1 MKKLVSLT
9 QREVIDFSL
18 ESLYHNKQ
26 VFIDMEMGMGKTITV
41 LELLKEV
48 VGNDERRILYIC
60 PTGLVPQV
68 GKVANESYPNLKI
81 DFKAFGWF
89 QDLEFLKSQ
98 MNLAKQYDIVIVDE
112 AHKIKSYSSSIL
124 AQAEKDLDYF
134 LDLKNFCEPTFTG
147 NEKVNWDMP
156 PGYITP
162 TKKTKRG
169 NKFPYTLVSIGVLA
183 FIKHIKYRVFM
194 SGTAMPL
201 GAVDIFNFLWLGKH
215 KKLISNPH
223 SRQESYFDFCNSYC
237 IKKQTPNGVS
247 YSGFNKKNYPR
258 LLENLSDCYIRR
270 EHIHEQTEHL
280 KIPDPIYTQIQ
291 IEDSEKNYLEEER
304 IIEVLRKH
312 YNVNSENFLQIL
324 KTTPQFAQ
332 MMVLRRAVGISKVT
346 KILKHDK
353 KIGKKAIY
361 FFQFKEASQI
371 FFNAISKKHENCYHI
386 TGELSIKKTAKIIE
400 HANALDG
407 CIIVA
412 TMGKA
417 GTGFDC
423 NGFSTIAFCEL
434 DMNFALVEQARG
446 RILRKG
452 IKHTP
457 RIFFFLTPGG
467 VDEMV
472 VNNLL
477 SKNFKSLS
485 KVG

>member
-81 DFKAFGWF
+81 DFKSFGWF

-98 MNLAKQYDIVIVDE
+98 MNLAKQYDLVIVDE
-112 AHKIKSYSSSIL
+112 AHKIKSYSNSIL
-124 AQAEKDLDYF
+124 AQAEKELDYF
-134 LDLKNFCEPTFTG
+134 LDLKN
-147 NEKVNWDMP
+147 
-156 PGYITP
+156 YS
-162 TKKTKRG
+162 G

-183 FIKHIKYRVFM
+183 FIKQIRYRVFM

-223 SRQESYFDFCNSYC
+223 SRQESYFDFCNTYC

-280 KIPDPIYTQIQ
+280 KIPEPIYTQIQ

-346 KILKHDK
+346 KILKYDK

-371 FFNAISKKHENCYHI
+371 FFNAISKKHKNCFHV
-386 TGELSIKKTAKIIE
+386 TGELSIKKTSKIIE
-400 HANALDG
+400 HANALDE
-407 CIIVA
+407 CIMVA

>member
-1 MKKLVSLT
+1 
-9 QREVIDFSL
+9 
-18 ESLYHNKQ
+18 
-26 VFIDMEMGMGKTITV
+26 MEMGMGKTITV

-98 MNLAKQYDIVIVDE
+98 MNLAKQYDLVIVDE
-112 AHKIKSYSSSIL
+112 AHKIKSYSNSIL

-134 LDLKNFCEPTFTG
+134 LDLKNFS
-147 NEKVNWDMP
+147 
-156 PGYITP
+156 
-162 TKKTKRG
+162 G

-247 YSGFNKKNYPR
+247 YSGFKKANYD
-258 LLENLSDCYIRR
+258 LLLKNLSDCYIRR

-371 FFNAISKKHENCYHI
+371 FFNEISKKYENCYHI

-472 VNNLL
+472 VKNLL

-485 KVG
+485 KAG

>member
-26 VFIDMEMGMGKTITV
+26 VFVDMEMGMGKTITV
-41 LELLKEV
+41 LELLKEI
-48 VGNDERRILYIC
+48 VGNESRRILYIC

-98 MNLAKQYDIVIVDE
+98 MNLAKQYDLVIVDE
-112 AHKIKSYSSSIL
+112 AHKIKSYSNSIL

-134 LDLKNFCEPTFTG
+134 LDLKNFS
-147 NEKVNWDMP
+147 
-156 PGYITP
+156 
-162 TKKTKRG
+162 G

-280 KIPDPIYTQIQ
+280 RIPDPIYTQIQ
-291 IEDSEKNYLEEER
+291 IEDNEKNYLEEER

-400 HANALDG
+400 HANALDE
-407 CIIVA
+407 CIMVA

-485 KVG
+485 KAG

>member
-98 MNLAKQYDIVIVDE
+98 MNLAKQYDLVIVDE
-112 AHKIKSYSSSIL
+112 AHKIKSYSNSIL

-134 LDLKNFCEPTFTG
+134 LDLKNFS
-147 NEKVNWDMP
+147 
-156 PGYITP
+156 
-162 TKKTKRG
+162 G

-247 YSGFNKKNYPR
+247 YSGFKKANYD
-258 LLENLSDCYIRR
+258 LLLKNLSDCYIRR

-400 HANALDG
+400 HANALDE
-407 CIIVA
+407 CIMVA

-485 KVG
+485 KAG

>member
-18 ESLYHNKQ
+18 ESLYHNGQ

-48 VGNDERRILYIC
+48 VGNDDRRILYIC

-68 GKVANESYPNLKI
+68 GKVASESYPNLKI

-98 MNLAKQYDIVIVDE
+98 MNLAKQYDLVIVDE
-112 AHKIKSYSSSIL
+112 AHKIKSYSNSIL

-134 LDLKNFCEPTFTG
+134 LDLKNFS
-147 NEKVNWDMP
+147 
-156 PGYITP
+156 
-162 TKKTKRG
+162 G

-280 KIPDPIYTQIQ
+280 RIPDPIYTQIQ
-291 IEDSEKNYLEEER
+291 IEDNEKNYLEEER

-371 FFNAISKKHENCYHI
+371 FFNEISKKHENCYHI

-472 VNNLL
+472 VKNLL

-485 KVG
+485 KAG

>member
-98 MNLAKQYDIVIVDE
+98 MNLAKQYDLVIVDE
-112 AHKIKSYSSSIL
+112 AHKIKSYSNSIL

-134 LDLKNFCEPTFTG
+134 LDLKNFS
-147 NEKVNWDMP
+147 
-156 PGYITP
+156 
-162 TKKTKRG
+162 G

-223 SRQESYFDFCNSYC
+223 SRQESYFDFCNAYC

-247 YSGFNKKNYPR
+247 YSGFKKANYD
-258 LLENLSDCYIRR
+258 LLLKNLSDCYIRR

-485 KVG
+485 KAG

>member
-98 MNLAKQYDIVIVDE
+98 MNLAKQYDLVIVDE
-112 AHKIKSYSSSIL
+112 AHKIKSYSNSIL

-134 LDLKNFCEPTFTG
+134 LDLKNFS
-147 NEKVNWDMP
+147 
-156 PGYITP
+156 
-162 TKKTKRG
+162 G

-280 KIPDPIYTQIQ
+280 RIPDPIYTQIQ
-291 IEDSEKNYLEEER
+291 IEDNEKNYLEEER

-400 HANALDG
+400 HANALDE
-407 CIIVA
+407 CIMVA

-477 SKNFKSLS
+477 GKNFKSLS

>member
-1 MKKLVSLT
+1 MKKSVSIT

-98 MNLAKQYDIVIVDE
+98 MNLAKQYDLVIVDE
-112 AHKIKSYSSSIL
+112 AHKIKSYSNSIL

-134 LDLKNFCEPTFTG
+134 LDLKNFS
-147 NEKVNWDMP
+147 
-156 PGYITP
+156 
-162 TKKTKRG
+162 G

-247 YSGFNKKNYPR
+247 YSGFKKANYD
-258 LLENLSDCYIRR
+258 LLLKNLSDCYIRR

-291 IEDSEKNYLEEER
+291 IEDNEKNYLEEER

-371 FFNAISKKHENCYHI
+371 FFNAISKKYENCYHI

-400 HANALDG
+400 HANALDE

-472 VNNLL
+472 VKNLL

-485 KVG
+485 KAG

>member
-1 MKKLVSLT
+1 MKKSVSIT

-98 MNLAKQYDIVIVDE
+98 MNLAKQYDLVIVDE
-112 AHKIKSYSSSIL
+112 AHKIKSYSNSIL

-134 LDLKNFCEPTFTG
+134 LDLKNFS
-147 NEKVNWDMP
+147 
-156 PGYITP
+156 
-162 TKKTKRG
+162 G

-183 FIKHIKYRVFM
+183 FIKQIRYRVFM

-201 GAVDIFNFLWLGKH
+201 GALDIFNFLWLGKH

-247 YSGFNKKNYPR
+247 YSGFKKANYD
-258 LLENLSDCYIRR
+258 LLLKNLSDCYIRR

-280 KIPDPIYTQIQ
+280 RIPDPVYTQIQ
-291 IEDSEKNYLEEER
+291 IEDNEKNYLEEER

-371 FFNAISKKHENCYHI
+371 FFNAISKKYENCYHI

-485 KVG
+485 KAG

>member
-1 MKKLVSLT
+1 
-9 QREVIDFSL
+9 
-18 ESLYHNKQ
+18 
-26 VFIDMEMGMGKTITV
+26 MEMGMGKTITV

-81 DFKAFGWF
+81 DFKSFGWF

-98 MNLAKQYDIVIVDE
+98 MNLAKQYDLVIVDE
-112 AHKIKSYSSSIL
+112 AHKIKSYSNSIL
-124 AQAEKDLDYF
+124 AQAEKELDYF
-134 LDLKNFCEPTFTG
+134 LDLKN
-147 NEKVNWDMP
+147 
-156 PGYITP
+156 YS
-162 TKKTKRG
+162 G

-223 SRQESYFDFCNSYC
+223 SRQESYFDFCNAYC

-247 YSGFNKKNYPR
+247 YSGFKKANYD
-258 LLENLSDCYIRR
+258 LLLKNLSDCYIRR

-304 IIEVLRKH
+304 IIDVLRKH

-346 KILKHDK
+346 KILKYDK

-371 FFNAISKKHENCYHI
+371 FFNAISKKHKNCFHV
-386 TGELSIKKTAKIIE
+386 TGELSIKKTSKIIE
-400 HANALDG
+400 HANALDE

>member
-98 MNLAKQYDIVIVDE
+98 MNLAKQYDLVIVDE
-112 AHKIKSYSSSIL
+112 AHKIKSYSNSIL

-134 LDLKNFCEPTFTG
+134 LDLKNFS
-147 NEKVNWDMP
+147 
-156 PGYITP
+156 
-162 TKKTKRG
+162 G

-223 SRQESYFDFCNSYC
+223 SRQESYFDFCNAYC

-291 IEDSEKNYLEEER
+291 IEDNEKNYLEEER

-371 FFNAISKKHENCYHI
+371 FFNAISKKYENCYHI

-485 KVG
+485 KAG

>member
-1 MKKLVSLT
+1 MKKSVSIT

-98 MNLAKQYDIVIVDE
+98 MNLAKQYDLVIVDE
-112 AHKIKSYSSSIL
+112 AHKIKSYSNSIL

-134 LDLKNFCEPTFTG
+134 LDLKNFS
-147 NEKVNWDMP
+147 
-156 PGYITP
+156 
-162 TKKTKRG
+162 G

-247 YSGFNKKNYPR
+247 YSGFKKANYD
-258 LLENLSDCYIRR
+258 LLLKNLSDCYIRR

-304 IIEVLRKH
+304 IIDVLRKH

-485 KVG
+485 KAG

>member
-1 MKKLVSLT
+1 MKKSVSIT

-98 MNLAKQYDIVIVDE
+98 MNLAKQYDLVIVDE
-112 AHKIKSYSSSIL
+112 AHKIKSYSNSIL

-134 LDLKNFCEPTFTG
+134 LDLKNFS
-147 NEKVNWDMP
+147 
-156 PGYITP
+156 
-162 TKKTKRG
+162 G

-183 FIKHIKYRVFM
+183 FIKQIRYRVFM

-201 GAVDIFNFLWLGKH
+201 GALDIFNFLWLGKH

-247 YSGFNKKNYPR
+247 YSGFKKANYD
-258 LLENLSDCYIRR
+258 LLLKNLSDCYIRR

-280 KIPDPIYTQIQ
+280 RIPDPVYTQIQ
-291 IEDSEKNYLEEER
+291 IEDNEKNYLEEER

-485 KVG
+485 KAG

>member
-18 ESLYHNKQ
+18 ESLYYNRQ

-98 MNLAKQYDIVIVDE
+98 MNLAKQYDLVIVDE
-112 AHKIKSYSSSIL
+112 AHKIKSYSNSIL

-134 LDLKNFCEPTFTG
+134 LDLKNFS
-147 NEKVNWDMP
+147 
-156 PGYITP
+156 
-162 TKKTKRG
+162 G

-247 YSGFNKKNYPR
+247 YSGFKKANYD
-258 LLENLSDCYIRR
+258 LLLKNLSDCYIRR

-400 HANALDG
+400 HANALDE
-407 CIIVA
+407 CIMVA

-472 VNNLL
+472 VKNLL

>member
-1 MKKLVSLT
+1 
-9 QREVIDFSL
+9 
-18 ESLYHNKQ
+18 
-26 VFIDMEMGMGKTITV
+26 MEMGMGKTITV

-98 MNLAKQYDIVIVDE
+98 MNLAKQYDLVIVDE
-112 AHKIKSYSSSIL
+112 AHKIKSYSNSIL

-134 LDLKNFCEPTFTG
+134 LDLKNFS
-147 NEKVNWDMP
+147 
-156 PGYITP
+156 
-162 TKKTKRG
+162 G

-183 FIKHIKYRVFM
+183 FIKQIRYRVFM

-247 YSGFNKKNYPR
+247 YSGFKKANYD
-258 LLENLSDCYIRR
+258 LLLKNLSDCYIRR

-371 FFNAISKKHENCYHI
+371 FFNEISKKYENCYHI

-472 VNNLL
+472 VKNLL

-485 KVG
+485 KAG

>member
-98 MNLAKQYDIVIVDE
+98 MNLAKQYDLVIVDE
-112 AHKIKSYSSSIL
+112 AHKIKSYSNSIL

-134 LDLKNFCEPTFTG
+134 LDLKNFS
-147 NEKVNWDMP
+147 
-156 PGYITP
+156 
-162 TKKTKRG
+162 G

-247 YSGFNKKNYPR
+247 YSGFKKANYD
-258 LLENLSDCYIRR
+258 LLLKNLSDCYIRR
-270 EHIHEQTEHL
+270 EHIHAQTEHL

-467 VDEMV
+467 IDEMI

>member
-1 MKKLVSLT
+1 MKKEISIT
-9 QREVIDFSL
+9 QKEVIDFAL
-18 ESLYHNKQ
+18 ESLYHNGQ

-41 LELLKEV
+41 LELLKEI
-48 VGNDERRILYIC
+48 VGEETRRILYIC

-68 GKVANESYPNLKI
+68 GKVAEQSYPNLKI
-81 DFKAFGWF
+81 DFKSYGWF
-89 QDLEFLKSQ
+89 QNLEFLKTQ
-98 MNLAKQYDIVIVDE
+98 MSLAKQYDLVILDE

-124 AQAEKDLDYF
+124 SQAEKDLDYF
-134 LDLKNFCEPTFTG
+134 IDLKN
-147 NEKVNWDMP
+147 
-156 PGYITP
+156 YS
-162 TKKTKRG
+162 KK
-169 NKFPYTLVSIGVLA
+169 NFPYTLVSIGVLA
-183 FIKHIKYRVFM
+183 FISQIKYRVFM

-215 KKLISNPH
+215 KKLISRPH
-223 SRQESYFDFCNSYC
+223 SRQESYLDFCNMFC
-237 IKKQTPNGVS
+237 VKKATPNGIS
-247 YSGFNKKNYPR
+247 YSGFKKSSYPL

-270 EHIHEQTEHL
+270 EHKDEQTESL
-280 KIPDPIYTQIQ
+280 KIPEPIYRQ
-291 IEDSEKNYLEEER
+291 IEIVDDEKNYLEEER

-312 YNVNSENFLQIL
+312 YNANNENFLQIL

-332 MMVLRRAVGISKVT
+332 MMSLRRAVGISKVT
-346 KILKHDK
+346 KILRHEK
-353 KIGKKAIY
+353 KIGKKVIY

-371 FFNAISKKHENCYHI
+371 FYNEISKRHKNCFHV
-386 TGELSIKKTAKIIE
+386 TGELSIKKTSKIIE
-400 HANALDG
+400 HANALDE

-423 NGFSTIAFCEL
+423 NGFSTIAFAEL

-457 RIFFFLTPGG
+457 KIYFFLTPGG

-477 SKNFKSLS
+477 GKNFKHLEKS
-485 KVG
+485 KEKKG

>member
-1 MKKLVSLT
+1 MKKSVSIT

-48 VGNDERRILYIC
+48 VGKDERRILYIC

-81 DFKAFGWF
+81 DFKSFGWF

-98 MNLAKQYDIVIVDE
+98 MNLAKQYDLVIVDE
-112 AHKIKSYSSSIL
+112 AHKIKSYSNSIL
-124 AQAEKDLDYF
+124 AQAEKELDYF
-134 LDLKNFCEPTFTG
+134 LDLKN
-147 NEKVNWDMP
+147 
-156 PGYITP
+156 YS
-162 TKKTKRG
+162 G

-223 SRQESYFDFCNSYC
+223 SRQESYFDFCNAYC

-247 YSGFNKKNYPR
+247 YSGFKKANYD
-258 LLENLSDCYIRR
+258 LLLKNLSDCYIRR

-304 IIEVLRKH
+304 IIDVLRKH

-346 KILKHDK
+346 KILKYDK

-371 FFNAISKKHENCYHI
+371 FFNAISKKHKNCFHV
-386 TGELSIKKTAKIIE
+386 TGELSIKKTSKIIE
-400 HANALDG
+400 HANALDE

>member
-9 QREVIDFSL
+9 QQEVIDFSL

-98 MNLAKQYDIVIVDE
+98 MNLAKQYDLVIVDE
-112 AHKIKSYSSSIL
+112 AHKIKSYSNSIL

-134 LDLKNFCEPTFTG
+134 LDLKNFS
-147 NEKVNWDMP
+147 
-156 PGYITP
+156 
-162 TKKTKRG
+162 G

-223 SRQESYFDFCNSYC
+223 SRQESYFDFCNAYC

-247 YSGFNKKNYPR
+247 YSGFKKANYD
-258 LLENLSDCYIRR
+258 LLLKNLSDCYIRR

-485 KVG
+485 KAG

>member
-1 MKKLVSLT
+1 MKKLVSIT

-98 MNLAKQYDIVIVDE
+98 MNLAKQYDLVIVDE
-112 AHKIKSYSSSIL
+112 AHKIKSYSNSIL

-134 LDLKNFCEPTFTG
+134 LDLKNFS
-147 NEKVNWDMP
+147 
-156 PGYITP
+156 
-162 TKKTKRG
+162 G

-247 YSGFNKKNYPR
+247 YSGFKKANYD
-258 LLENLSDCYIRR
+258 LLLKNLSDCYIRR

-304 IIEVLRKH
+304 IIDVLRKH

-346 KILKHDK
+346 KILKYDK

-371 FFNAISKKHENCYHI
+371 FFNAISKKHKNCFHV
-386 TGELSIKKTAKIIE
+386 TGELSIKKTSKIIE
-400 HANALDG
+400 HANALDE

>member
-1 MKKLVSLT
+1 MKKSVSIT

-98 MNLAKQYDIVIVDE
+98 MNLAKQYDLVIVDE
-112 AHKIKSYSSSIL
+112 AHKIKSYSNSIL

-134 LDLKNFCEPTFTG
+134 LDLKNFS
-147 NEKVNWDMP
+147 
-156 PGYITP
+156 
-162 TKKTKRG
+162 G

-247 YSGFNKKNYPR
+247 YSGFKKANYD
-258 LLENLSDCYIRR
+258 LLLKNLSDCYIRR

-485 KVG
+485 KAG

>member
-1 MKKLVSLT
+1 MKKSVSIT

-41 LELLKEV
+41 LELLKEI
-48 VGNDERRILYIC
+48 VGNAEKRILYIC

-68 GKVANESYPNLKI
+68 GKVASESYPNLKI

-89 QDLEFLKSQ
+89 QNLEFLKTQ
-98 MNLAKQYDIVIVDE
+98 MSLAKQYDLVIVDE
-112 AHKIKSYSSSIL
+112 AHKIKSYSNSIL
-124 AQAEKDLDYF
+124 AQAEKELDYF
-134 LDLKNFCEPTFTG
+134 LDLKNFNPKG
-147 NEKVNWDMP
+147 
-156 PGYITP
+156 
-162 TKKTKRG
+162 
-169 NKFPYTLVSIGVLA
+169 FPYTLVSIGVLA
-183 FIKHIKYRVFM
+183 FIKQIKYRVFM

-215 KKLISNPH
+215 KKLISSPH
-223 SRQESYFDFCNSYC
+223 SRQESYFDFCNAYC

-247 YSGFNKKNYPR
+247 YSGFKKANYD
-258 LLENLSDCYIRR
+258 LLLKNLSDCYIRR
-270 EHIHEQTEHL
+270 EHIHEQTESL

-291 IEDSEKNYLEEER
+291 IEDDEKNYLEEER
-304 IIEVLRKH
+304 IIAVLRKH
-312 YNVNSENFLQIL
+312 YNVTSENFLQIL

-346 KILKHDK
+346 KILKYDK

-371 FFNAISKKHENCYHI
+371 FFNAISKKHKNCFHV
-386 TGELSIKKTAKIIE
+386 TGELSIKKTAKIID
-400 HANALDG
+400 HANSLDE

-467 VDEMV
+467 IDEMV

-477 SKNFKSLS
+477 GKNFKHLNK

>member
-18 ESLYHNKQ
+18 ESLYYNRQ
-26 VFIDMEMGMGKTITV
+26 VYNRLEVGMGKTITSLEIAREVIGENTDKRV
-41 LELLKEV
+41 LFISRGGVL
-48 VGNDERRILYIC
+48 
-60 PTGLVPQV
+60 PQSE
-68 GKVANESYPNLKI
+68 KANNEYMLEQGFNLKI
-81 DFKAFGWF
+81 DYKSYGYF
-89 QDLEFLKSQ
+89 QDLEFLKTQ
-98 MNLAKQYDIVIVDE
+98 MSLANQYGLVIVDE
-112 AHKIKSYSSSIL
+112 AHYIKSYSDSIL
-124 AQAEKDLDYF
+124 SQAEKPLDYF
-134 LDLKNFCEPTFTG
+134 IEYKDYIDRANA
-147 NEKVNWDMP
+147 NSEKR
-156 PGYITP
+156 
-162 TKKTKRG
+162 KL
-169 NKFPYTLVSIGVLA
+169 KFPYTLVSIGVLA
-183 FIKHIKYRVFM
+183 FIKNIKYRVFM

-215 KKLISNPH
+215 KKLISNPY
-223 SRQESYFDFCNSYC
+223 SRQESYFDFCNKYC

-247 YSGFNKKNYPR
+247 YSGFKGLKDTSENSAYLK
-258 LLENLSDCYIRR
+258 LLKNLSDCYIDRKHVD
-270 EHIHEQTEHL
+270 EKSVHL
-280 KIPDPIYTQIQ
+280 RIPDPIYTQIQ
-291 IEDSEKNYLEEER
+291 IEDDEKNYLEEER

-400 HANALDG
+400 HANALDE
-407 CIIVA
+407 CIMVA

-485 KVG
+485 KAG

>member
-1 MKKLVSLT
+1 
-9 QREVIDFSL
+9 
-18 ESLYHNKQ
+18 
-26 VFIDMEMGMGKTITV
+26 MEMGMGKTITV

-98 MNLAKQYDIVIVDE
+98 MNLAKQYDLVIVDE
-112 AHKIKSYSSSIL
+112 AHKIKSYSNSIL

-134 LDLKNFCEPTFTG
+134 LDLKNYMAPAMGSFYPDRAKE
-147 NEKVNWDMP
+147 EKIRV
-156 PGYITP
+156 
-162 TKKTKRG
+162 KKRG
-169 NKFPYTLVSIGVLA
+169 KVGNFPYTLVSIGVLA

-201 GAVDIFNFLWLGKH
+201 GALDIFNFLWLGKH

-247 YSGFNKKNYPR
+247 YSGFKKANYD
-258 LLENLSDCYIRR
+258 LLLKNLSDCYIRR

-467 VDEMV
+467 IDEMI

>member
-1 MKKLVSLT
+1 MKKSVSIT

-18 ESLYHNKQ
+18 ESLYNNRQ
-26 VFIDMEMGMGKTITV
+26 VYIDMEMGMGKTITV

-48 VGNDERRILYIC
+48 VGDEQRRILYIC

-68 GKVANESYPNLKI
+68 GKVAEQSYPNLKI
-81 DFKAFGWF
+81 EFKAFGWF
-89 QDLEFLKSQ
+89 QNLEFLKTQ
-98 MNLAKQYDIVIVDE
+98 MSLASQYDLVIVDE
-112 AHKIKSYSSSIL
+112 AHKIKSYSSSIMS
-124 AQAEKDLDYF
+124 QAEKDLDYF
-134 LDLKNFCEPTFTG
+134 IELKNFQ
-147 NEKVNWDMP
+147 
-156 PGYITP
+156 
-162 TKKTKRG
+162 KK
-169 NKFPYTLVSIGVLA
+169 KFPYTLVSIGVLA
-183 FIKHIKYRVFM
+183 FIKQIKYRVFM

-215 KKLISNPH
+215 KKLISNPN
-223 SRQESYFDFCNSYC
+223 SRQESFFDFCNLYC

-247 YSGFNKKNYPR
+247 FSGFKKSSYD
-258 LLENLSDCYIRR
+258 LLLKNLSDCYIRR
-270 EHIHEQTEHL
+270 EHKDEQTESL
-280 KIPDPIYTQIQ
+280 KIPDPIYTQVL
-291 IEDSEKNYLEEER
+291 IEDDEKNYLEEER
-304 IIEVLRKH
+304 IIDVLRKH

-346 KILKHDK
+346 KILKYDK

-371 FFNAISKKHENCYHI
+371 FFNEIKKKHKNCFHV

-400 HANALDG
+400 QANALDE

-467 VDEMV
+467 VDEMI

-477 SKNFKSLS
+477 GKNFKSLDKNKS
-485 KVG
+485 KGK